1 MTLEQWANNSWL
13 RSYASNRQEIADLF
27 SIIDRDL
34 KDATETELSADW
46 RFGIAY
52 NAVLILCSVLLH
64 SEGYRPGKGSL
75 GHYYTLAALGE
86 IIGEKKKDIDYLQAC
101 RAKRNTVEY
110 DYAGGTTD
118 SEARELLEYA
128 RKLRKEV
135 IAWLRVNHPELVHK
149 RSPA

>member
-13 RSYASNRQEIADLF
+13 RSHAANRKEIVDLF

-34 KDATETELSADW
+34 KDASETELSVDW

-52 NAVLILCSVLLH
+52 NAVLTLCSVLLH

-86 IIGEKKKDIDYLQAC
+86 IMDGKKGDIEYLQAC
-101 RAKRNTVEY
+101 RTKRNTVEY

-128 RKLRKEV
+128 RKLRNDV
-135 IAWLRVNHPELVHK
+135 ITWLRVNHPELM
-149 RSPA
+149 P